1 MLFGSQLKLLS
12 SILTLCVYY
21 FLARFLHYLAD
32 NCVQESSSL
41 FQRVLRLLVD
51 VLISLKA
58 LIKASDKCCS
68 RHEQVSPTSHARVA
82 QGLDGHEEPDTPLVH
97 GYHKEVGLTN

>member
-51 VLISLKA
+51 VLILLKA
-58 LIKASDKCCS
+58 LIEAL
-68 RHEQVSPTSHARVA
+68 TSVVHHMSKFRPYRVP
-82 QGLDGHEEPDTPLVH
+82 E
-97 GYHKEVGLTN
+97 